1 MHSRPTTQTR
11 MSPRGREASLRLPR
25 SCHNPAVAAF
35 SHRLRVRY
43 HECDAQSIV
52 FNANHFTYVDVA
64 FTELWREAFGSCTAL
79 VARGVDVVEI
89 VLGVTHVGTTSLVTS
104 TETRRGRDVLVQ
116 GSIRHVCVDP
126 GTLGKRPFPGE
137 VRAVLEPYRAAR
149 TA

>member
-1 MHSRPTTQTR
+1 
-11 MSPRGREASLRLPR
+11 
-25 SCHNPAVAAF
+25 
-35 SHRLRVRY
+35 VRY
-43 HECDAQSIV
+43 HECDAQGIV
-52 FNANHFTYVDVA
+52 FNANHFSYVDVA
-64 FTELWREAFGSCTAL
+64 FTELWREAFGSYGTL
-79 VARGVDVVEI
+79 VARGVDVVVGEATARFLMPTRFDDEIEI

-137 VRAVLEPYRAAR
+137 VRAVLETYRAAR